1 MAVRNEP
8 KCGAVVFG
16 SPKQFVFKIR
26 ATFCHKFVGH
36 QNKKKLRMFF
46 FYFFFM
52 CFLFLSPSF
61 SFTFQ
66 VEEDWKY
73 VAMVLDRLFLWLFA
87 LMCIFGTALII
98 LQAPSLYDNTQPIDI
113 FYSKIAKKKQ
123 ELLKMGTVED
133 V

>member
-1 MAVRNEP
+1 
-8 KCGAVVFG
+8 
-16 SPKQFVFKIR
+16 
-26 ATFCHKFVGH
+26 
-36 QNKKKLRMFF
+36 MFILSLCSFPYNIFYRF
-46 FYFFFM
+46 FSIP
-52 CFLFLSPSF
+52 FLVL
-61 SFTFQ
+61 Q

-87 LMCIFGTALII
+87 LACIFGTALII
-98 LQAPSLYDNTQPIDI
+98 LQAPSLYDDTQPIDI

>member
-1 MAVRNEP
+1 M
-8 KCGAVVFG
+8 
-16 SPKQFVFKIR
+16 
-26 ATFCHKFVGH
+26 
-36 QNKKKLRMFF
+36 
-46 FYFFFM
+46 
-52 CFLFLSPSF
+52 
-61 SFTFQ
+61 
-66 VEEDWKY
+66 EEDWKY

-87 LMCIFGTALII
+87 LACVFGTAAII

>member
-1 MAVRNEP
+1 MRISY
-8 KCGAVVFG
+8 FHYFF
-16 SPKQFVFKIR
+16 S
-26 ATFCHKFVGH
+26 
-36 QNKKKLRMFF
+36 FF
-46 FYFFFM
+46 F
-52 CFLFLSPSF
+52 
-61 SFTFQ
+61 FQ

-87 LMCIFGTALII
+87 LACVFGTALII

>member
-1 MAVRNEP
+1 M
-8 KCGAVVFG
+8 
-16 SPKQFVFKIR
+16 
-26 ATFCHKFVGH
+26 
-36 QNKKKLRMFF
+36 
-46 FYFFFM
+46 
-52 CFLFLSPSF
+52 
-61 SFTFQ
+61 
-66 VEEDWKY
+66 EEDWKYVHIKYIFLSLFLYICNAIILVIFRY

-98 LQAPSLYDNTQPIDI
+98 LQAPSLYDTTVPIDI

>member
-1 MAVRNEP
+1 MLSFLEN
-8 KCGAVVFG
+8 
-16 SPKQFVFKIR
+16 R
-26 ATFCHKFVGH
+26 ATFCHNSSIIKILLNVSSF
-36 QNKKKLRMFF
+36 
-46 FYFFFM
+46 
-52 CFLFLSPSF
+52 F
-61 SFTFQ
+61 SFHLFFVSFQ

-87 LMCIFGTALII
+87 LMCIFGSATII
-98 LQAPSLYDNTQPIDI
+98 LQAPSLYDYTQPIDI

>member
-1 MAVRNEP
+1 MQWTKAAALFSHARSYSVLNWIFYRIN
-8 KCGAVVFG
+8 CDHQTRIAVVEL
-16 SPKQFVFKIR
+16 FVTHIF
-26 ATFCHKFVGH
+26 
-36 QNKKKLRMFF
+36 
-46 FYFFFM
+46 
-52 CFLFLSPSF
+52 FLFLLCPSIF
-61 SFTFQ
+61 FLQ

-87 LMCIFGTALII
+87 LACVFGTAAII